1 MKMNVERILATKCSS
16 VVVVRPDDS
25 IREALALLD
34 RHNIGALVVVD
45 ETNHPM
51 GILSERDIVRG
62 AARDEAVFDQRVDSL
77 MTEEVIITSPTDDA
91 RLVALTMMEKRF
103 RHLPV
108 VDNGE
113 LVGII
118 SIMDVVRTQR
128 DQYEGQV
135 ESLQTR
141 LSTV

>member
-1 MKMNVERILATKCSS
+1 MKVNVRRILTTKCSD
-16 VVVVRPDDS
+16 VVVIRADES
-25 IREALALLD
+25 IRSAVRLLD

-45 ETNHPM
+45 ESNHPT

-62 AARDEAVFDQRVDSL
+62 AARDERIFERRVDSL
-77 MTEEVIITSPTDDA
+77 MTREVIITSPTDDA
-91 RLVALTMMEKRF
+91 RLVARTMTEKRF

-108 VDNGE
+108 VDKGE

-118 SIMDVVRTQR
+118 SIMDVVRAQR

-135 ESLQTR
+135 ESLQSR
-141 LSTV
+141 LSAV

>member
-1 MKMNVERILATKCSS
+1 
-16 VVVVRPDDS
+16 
-25 IREALALLD
+25 
-34 RHNIGALVVVD
+34 
-45 ETNHPM
+45 M

-62 AARDEAVFDQRVDSL
+62 AARDESVFDQSVDSL
-77 MTEEVIITSPTDDA
+77 MTKKVIITSPTDDT
-91 RLVALTMMEKRF
+91 RLVARTMTEKRF

-118 SIMDVVRTQR
+118 SIMDVVLAQR

-141 LSTV
+141 LFTV

>member
-1 MKMNVERILATKCSS
+1 
-16 VVVVRPDDS
+16 
-25 IREALALLD
+25 
-34 RHNIGALVVVD
+34 
-45 ETNHPM
+45 
-51 GILSERDIVRG
+51 
-62 AARDEAVFDQRVDSL
+62 
-77 MTEEVIITSPTDDA
+77 MTE
-91 RLVALTMMEKRF
+91 RRF